1 MTDSKNSKKQA
12 QETHSSQ
19 KKDRPIIGPNAAGV
33 DVGAREMYVAI
44 PPDRDAEPVR
54 VFPTFTA
61 DLEALADWLIERG
74 ITTVAMEST
83 GVYWIPLYQILED
96 RGLRPCLVN
105 ARHMR
110 NVPGRR
116 TDWHEMPVAPVS
128 AYQRTAAS
136 GVPAAAGRVQ
146 CDRWCDT
153 VTRWSK
159 WPASTSSICRR
170 LSLK

>member
-1 MTDSKNSKKQA
+1 MTHSNNSKKQA
-12 QETHSSQ
+12 TATRRR
-19 KKDRPIIGPNAAGV
+19 KKGFCFQDRPIVEPNAAGV

-44 PPDRDAEPVR
+44 PPDRDTEPVR
-54 VFPTFTA
+54 VFQTFTA
-61 DLEALADWLIERG
+61 DLEALADWLLERG

-116 TDWHEMPVAPVS
+116 TD
-128 AYQRTAAS
+128 
-136 GVPAAAGRVQ
+136 
-146 CDRWCDT
+146 
-153 VTRWSK
+153 
-159 WPASTSSICRR
+159 
-170 LSLK
+170 